1 MPRAS
6 GKTASWLPPKATEV
20 NTSQVRK
27 RKRAMPQDSAL
38 AGSAPRVHPIQM
50 RIQFLSALAILLAAA
65 PMTRAQRGT
74 SRLEG
79 TVTDSVHGRPLTGA
93 IVLLTKSAP
102 APAAW
107 YSATTDD
114 RGRYAVD
121 TLPAGQYSAAL
132 W

>member
-1 MPRAS
+1 
-6 GKTASWLPPKATEV
+6 
-20 NTSQVRK
+20 
-27 RKRAMPQDSAL
+27 
-38 AGSAPRVHPIQM
+38 M
-50 RIQFLSALAILLAAA
+50 RIQFVSALAILVATA
-65 PMTRAQRGT
+65 PVTRAQRGT

-93 IVLLTKSAP
+93 IVLLTKGGP

-132 W
+132 WHPMLDSLEVTLPSRTIVLADRQRATLDLALPSG